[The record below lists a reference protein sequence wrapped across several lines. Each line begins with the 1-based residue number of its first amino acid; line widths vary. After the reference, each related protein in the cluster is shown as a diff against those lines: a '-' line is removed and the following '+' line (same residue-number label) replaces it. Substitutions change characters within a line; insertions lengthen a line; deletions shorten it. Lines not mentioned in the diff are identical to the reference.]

1 MDIKPLITADEIAAR
16 LADIGRQISEDYSG
30 KDILLVGVLR
40 GAFMV
45 MADLARHI
53 DVPVEFDF
61 MAVSSYGASTQT
73 SGVVRILKDLDE

>member
-1 MDIKPLITADEIAAR
+1 MDIKPLITADEIAER

-45 MADLARHI
+45 MADLARH
-53 DVPVEFDF
+53 
-61 MAVSSYGASTQT
+61 MTVSGP
-73 SGVVRILKDLDE
+73 